1 MKTFILLLLSTT
13 FVILPFDDD
22 VLVFMCNTMQPKKMK
37 KEPLTLHNQACINC
51 KDIHHCKLAN
61 IVFIHT
67 FHM

>member
-22 VLVFMCNTMQPKKMK
+22 VLVFKCNTMQPKKMK

-51 KDIHHCKLAN
+51 KDTHHCKLAN